1 MKKHL
6 SFDEFEHEFNRKHQ
20 RFTERE
26 EGAIP
31 LRARGTRRDFE
42 DYQERRERERARKR
56 KMKQLSR
63 GE

>member
-1 MKKHL
+1 MKPSISRHL
-6 SFDEFEHEFNRKHQ
+6 DPEEFEVTYAGNR
-20 RFTERE
+20 RR
-26 EGAIP
+26 IS
-31 LRARGTRRDFE
+31 GTRRDFE

>member
-6 SFDEFEHEFNRKHQ
+6 SFDEFEREFVGKRQH
-20 RFTERE
+20 FIE
-26 EGAIP
+26 
-31 LRARGTRRDFE
+31 RGTRRDFE
-42 DYQERRERERARKR
+42 DYQERRERERAKKR